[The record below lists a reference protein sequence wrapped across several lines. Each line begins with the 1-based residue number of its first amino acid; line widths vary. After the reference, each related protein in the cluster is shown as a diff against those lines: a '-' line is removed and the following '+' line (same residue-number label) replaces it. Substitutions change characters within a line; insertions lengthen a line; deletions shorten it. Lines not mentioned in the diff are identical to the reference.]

1 MDDRHSEIR
10 LTASECAR
18 RMGLS
23 VRTLRVYER
32 HGLIS
37 PQRTG
42 KDWRLYGANEL
53 ARLNEVLALKTLGL
67 SLSRIADLLDGK
79 STDLGRTLAI
89 QREALEGLC
98 QRAQRGLAMI
108 GTLQDKLADGATLTI
123 TDLTN
128 LAKESSMVEPTG
140 DAVAWRRYEQNRPR
154 AEVSIDPSLYQDYAG
169 SFQLKDGPYYIVT
182 AKDGR
187 FFTRVVGQSDIE
199 IFPESETEFFM
210 KALPV
215 QVTFDRDADGA
226 VNSLTH
232 HQNGVDITAVR
243 VDPQAT
249 KIAEEK
255 LLDRIRNKVPFPD
268 SEAIIQR
275 IVAEH
280 VRGEPDYD
288 SMAPALAQLARQ
300 QSDLAQAELTRAGD
314 LNDITFKGVSQ
325 AGWDVYEVRF
335 TNTNMEWSFF
345 VGADGKVHGLFF
357 RPSP

>member
-1 MDDRHSEIR
+1 MDERRSEIR

-18 RMGLS
+18 RTGLS
-23 VRTLRVYER
+23 VRTLRIYER

-37 PQRTG
+37 PPRTG
-42 KDWRLYGANEL
+42 KDWRVYGANEL
-53 ARLNEVLALKTLGL
+53 ARLNEILALKALGL

-89 QREALEGLC
+89 QREALEGVLK
-98 QRAQRGLAMI
+98 RAHRGLAMI
-108 GTLQDKLADGATLTI
+108 GALQDKLAGGAPLTLI
-123 TDLTN
+123 DLTN
-128 LAKESSMVEPTG
+128 LAKESSMVEPTE

-154 AEVSIDPSLYQDYAG
+154 TEVPVDHSVYEDYAG
-169 SFQLKDGPYYIVT
+169 CYQLKDGPYYIVT

-187 FFTRVVGQSDIE
+187 LFTRVVGQSDIE

-215 QVTFDRDADGA
+215 QVTFARDADGL

-232 HQNGVDITAVR
+232 HQNGVEIPAGR
-243 VDPQAT
+243 VDPQTARG
-249 KIAEEK
+249 AEEE
-255 LLDRIRNKVPFPD
+255 LLARIHDKVPFAN
-268 SEAIIQR
+268 SKAIIQR

-288 SMAPALAQLARQ
+288 GMAPALAALARQ
-300 QSDLAQAELTRAGD
+300 QSEIVLAELARAGD
-314 LNDITFKGVSQ
+314 LIDISFKGVSQ
-325 AGWDVYEVRF
+325 AGWDVYEVCF

-345 VGADGKVHGLFF
+345 LGADGKVEGLFF
-357 RPSP
+357 RPTP